1 MLLYDAILY
10 ANNILFESFKNDLFA
25 AYNKSGVPVDQNHKV
40 LTAIQIFNGNNL
52 IKDKVKQ
59 DLKNPPNIAQ
69 ALVKSFPDPQDLV
82 NYINNVQQNFAE
94 KEQQN
99 KEKKQR
105 KEQAA
110 AISDDLFI
118 YPCHTF
124 KEAHSAA
131 FSHTGSLKRLSNSQI
146 KNKYGIDV
154 PEPATFY
161 KTDKSPAEFLE
172 FMKTAPFFMNPSWC
186 VAANEDYWDEYEL
199 STEKKESPKCYII
212 ISKQYPNVR
221 FCITFEKKDVLD
233 KINSDSVTQVETPVI
248 EEFRD
253 PWQIGGGNSIAEIG
267 KEMAGLA
274 FGKSEA
280 IENIINRRIPVT
292 TKFKDIVYGN
302 TLFRERTDLTS
313 WAIDLPKLSY
323 GERMFERTSLTS
335 FSADMPNLTDS
346 YEMFSDCTSLSSF
359 NSDLSKLDDANGM
372 FYNCLKLTSFSA
384 SLPILTGGHSMFTKC
399 ISLTSFSEDLP
410 NLDNGNFMFYKCEAL
425 TSFSADL
432 PKLDFGFNMFTDCK
446 LDSKSV
452 LRILNSIPTH
462 TNGKH
467 DLHLGKTTNYKNSAE
482 IASLL
487 GTTTPI
493 PAGKYS
499 YKGWV
504 VEVTD

>member
-154 PEPATFY
+154 PEPARFY
-161 KTDKSPAEFLE
+161 ETDKSPAEFLE

-186 VAANEDYWDEYEL
+186 VTANKDYWDEYEL

-221 FCITFEKKDVLD
+221 FCITLD
-233 KINSDSVTQVETPVI
+233 EETTAANKINSDSVTQVKTPNI

-253 PWQIGGGNSIAEIG
+253 PWQIGGGDLSVEAG

-280 IENIINRRIPVT
+280 IENIINGKIT
-292 TKFKDIVYGN
+292 TTIKFKDIVYGSK
-302 TLFRERTDLTS
+302 LFRKCADLGS
-313 WAIDLPKLSY
+313 WTADLPKLSY
-323 GERMFERTSLTS
+323 GEFMFDR
-335 FSADMPNLTDS
+335 
-346 YEMFSDCTSLSSF
+346 Y
-359 NSDLSKLDDANGM
+359 KLD
-372 FYNCLKLTSFSA
+372 L
-384 SLPILTGGHSMFTKC
+384 
-399 ISLTSFSEDLP
+399 
-410 NLDNGNFMFYKCEAL
+410 
-425 TSFSADL
+425 
-432 PKLDFGFNMFTDCK
+432 
-446 LDSKSV
+446 V
-452 LRILNSIPTH
+452 LRRFAELN
-462 TNGKH
+462 
-467 DLHLGKTTNYKNSAE
+467 
-482 IASLL
+482 
-487 GTTTPI
+487 
-493 PAGKYS
+493 
-499 YKGWV
+499 GWLSHV
-504 VEVTD
+504 LRLY

>member
-25 AYNKSGVPVDQNHKV
+25 AYNKSGVAVEQNHKV

-82 NYINNVQQNFAE
+82 NYINNVQQEFVE

-110 AISDDLFI
+110 VVSEDLFV

-154 PEPATFY
+154 PEPARFY

-186 VAANEDYWDEYEL
+186 VAANEDYWDEYDL

-221 FCITFEKKDVLD
+221 FCITLEKKNELG
-233 KINSDSVTQVETPVI
+233 KINSDSVTQVEIPTI

-253 PWQIGGGNSIAEIG
+253 PWQIGGGDSTAEIG
-267 KEMAGLA
+267 KEMADFA
-274 FGKSEA
+274 FGKSKV
-280 IENIINRRIPVT
+280 IENITAGITTT

-302 TLFRERTDLTS
+302 SLFRKCTDLTS
-313 WAIDLPKLSY
+313 WTIDLPKLLI
-323 GERMFERTSLTS
+323 GECMFDGSSLTS
-335 FSADMPNLTDS
+335 FSADLPSLTDG
-346 YEMFSDCTSLSSF
+346 YEMFSGCTNLSSF
-359 NSDLSKLDDANGM
+359 NSDLSKLDDANCM

-384 SLPILTGGHSMFTKC
+384 GLPILTAGHGMFTNC
-399 ISLTSFSEDLP
+399 TSLTSFSEDLP

-432 PKLDFGFNMFTDCK
+432 PKLDLGSNMFTDCK

-452 LRILNSIPTH
+452 LHILNSIPTH

-467 DLHLGKTTNYKNSAE
+467 PLHLGKTTNYKNSTE

-493 PAGKYS
+493 PAGEYS
-499 YKGWV
+499 YKGWA